1 MIGLFD
7 FAREDNDNSSFQLQL
22 VSFVSVPPLFS
33 LPCRVSI
40 THLDL
45 KWIFQFFYDR
55 FAREDNE
62 KSYFQL
68 QINFLFAEDWPFYY
82 LYIHITMMLEQ
93 WRDVHE
99 SCSQLCPFYSTLVNP
114 PNCASVITQQGT
126 IYRRV
131 GVSAHDYI
139 TRDLLYLNERSLLES
154 RLERTEVW

>member
-1 MIGLFD
+1 MTTAL
-7 FAREDNDNSSFQLQL
+7 SSFNLFLLCLYLRYFHCPAAFQSLSL
-22 VSFVSVPPLFS
+22 RLEVNISV
-33 LPCRVSI
+33 
-40 THLDL
+40 
-45 KWIFQFFYDR
+45 FYDR
-55 FAREDNE
+55 FAREDND
-62 KSYFQL
+62 KSSVQL
-68 QINFLFAEDWPFYY
+68 QINFLFVEDCPFYY

-93 WRDVHE
+93 WRHVHE

-126 IYRRV
+126 FYRRV